1 MISGKPKL
9 YENGKEGF
17 PYLKL
22 LFLGE
27 SSFVIVTLQSFGLIQ
42 NVKIA
47 SSEKLNCKNSANKFF
62 IRQFNMYL
70 NFLISGE
77 DLVKEAD
84 VPLVD
89 LHTLGV
95 DHLDGI
101 LL

>member
-47 SSEKLNCKNSANKFF
+47 SSIARKV
-62 IRQFNMYL
+62 QP
-70 NFLISGE
+70 NFL
-77 DLVKEAD
+77 
-84 VPLVD
+84 
-89 LHTLGV
+89 
-95 DHLDGI
+95 
-101 LL
+101 

>member
-1 MISGKPKL
+1 
-9 YENGKEGF
+9 
-17 PYLKL
+17 
-22 LFLGE
+22 
-27 SSFVIVTLQSFGLIQ
+27 
-42 NVKIA
+42 
-47 SSEKLNCKNSANKFF
+47 
-62 IRQFNMYL
+62 MYL